1 MKKLYSIR
9 INERIGN
16 MLQKMKS
23 YSQLFIAKKSLNTL
37 LKTNRY
43 ESEALMR
50 NYHTILV
57 ENNQLHE
64 DLTKG
69 SVEGK
74 NKLSIQLI
82 DSFIKLRDHR
92 HDEDFYTQVA
102 KEWVK
107 K

>member
-1 MKKLYSIR
+1 
-9 INERIGN
+9 

-23 YSQLFIAKKSLNTL
+23 YSQLFIAKKSLKTL

-43 ESEALMR
+43 ESEEVMK
-50 NYHTILV
+50 NYYRALV
-57 ENNQLHE
+57 ENNQLNE

-74 NKLSIQLI
+74 NKLSKQLI
-82 DSFIKLRDHR
+82 DSFVELREHQ

-102 KEWVK
+102 KQWVK